1 MNTVTSTVTP
11 KRTETEYNIQTEVKK
26 IRWMKK
32 EFNPE
37 KVQKKERKRNT
48 GLGGERE
55 GTKQC

>member
-37 KVQKKERKRNT
+37 KGQKKERKRNT